1 MDLISINQMQIVNK
15 EIKSYFIF
23 KKNFL
28 ELYIASKLEKKP
40 IVSISS
46 SNDNF
51 EILYFKFKSKNNP

>member
-28 ELYIASKLEKKP
+28 ELYIASKLAKKP

-51 EILYFKFKSKNNP
+51 DLNVLNLRIEK